1 MRQWFPAASLLLMF
15 AAACSQRGTAAID
28 DAADPAAWI
37 RASGHEVAL
46 EAEGYADLEFLRP
59 LLEGKRVVQL
69 GENAH
74 GMREYNLVKA
84 RIVRFLHQELGYD
97 VLALESPVY
106 QCYDA
111 DLTAA
116 TAPAVRTLTDCAYG
130 TWHTREVLPLFEYLR
145 ASHGGARPLALA
157 GFDVQPI
164 GRNKADRPDF
174 LARMVAPSDPRYAR
188 EVFQLDS
195 TFLAVYARGSRE
207 RRAYYRAGDGQRMAD
222 RYDSLERFLAR
233 HRGAPGHQSPSDA
246 RAAAIAQRTAASMAW
261 YIRQQSA
268 PTTREYVE
276 RRDEGMAE
284 NLAFLLDTL
293 HPNRKVIVWGHNFHL
308 RHDNL
313 SIPPD
318 SAMFPNVAARTMGSW
333 TRERYGDSVYTIG
346 LYAYRGSA
354 ADNGGEIYEI
364 APAEAGSL
372 EALLHQAGA
381 RALFIDLSRAPRT
394 RATAWMD
401 GPLTAR
407 YNGTTPLAMVLRRQ
421 YDGILLVD
429 SVTPRAMLQ

>member
-37 RASGHEVAL
+37 RANGHEVAL
-46 EAEGYADLEFLRP
+46 EADDFADLEFLRP
-59 LLEGKRVVQL
+59 LLAGKRVVQL
-69 GENAH
+69 GENTH
-74 GMREYNLVKA
+74 GIREYNLVKA

-97 VLALESPVY
+97 VLAWESAVY

-111 DLTAA
+111 DVTAA
-116 TAPAVRTLTDCAYG
+116 TAAAVRTLTDCAYG
-130 TWHTREVLPLFEYLR
+130 TWHTRDLLPLFEYLR
-145 ASHGGARPLALA
+145 GTHHGARPLRLA
-157 GFDVQPI
+157 GIDVQPI
-164 GRNKADRPDF
+164 GRNKTDRPEF
-174 LARMVAPSDPRYAR
+174 LAGIVAPLDSSYAR

-195 TFLAVYARGSRE
+195 TFLAVYTRPSRE
-207 RRAYYRAGDGQRMAD
+207 RRAYYRADSGQRMAD
-222 RYDSLERFLAR
+222 RYDRLEAFLGG
-233 HRGAPGHQSPSDA
+233 HRDAAGPQSQSRA
-246 RAAAIAQRTAASMAW
+246 RAVAIAQRTAASMAW
-261 YIRQQSA
+261 YVRQQSA

-293 HPNRKVIVWGHNFHL
+293 YPGRKVIVWGHNFHL

-318 SAMFPNVAARTMGSW
+318 SAMFPSVAARTMGSW